1 MLEFHMPLEYKLTP
15 HLGQSGLRSCYLGAM
30 GSSIRNDLRTV
41 PNVITLSRIAL
52 LCVSVPV
59 YFYVSHGIGIALA
72 IVAGVTDYLD
82 GYIAR
87 RTGQVT
93 RLGEILD
100 QFCDLCF
107 ESFIIVIATLQ
118 GFFPVF
124 FIFLYLLREF
134 WVTGIRRFMAGARMN
149 IPSSLAG
156 KVKTNLIMWGFFPTY
171 LSISGLLPAAEP
183 YMGYAGR
190 IIVGLGLA
198 AGYYS
203 ALGYTRAF
211 AAGYTE
217 TLGRI
222 N

>member
-1 MLEFHMPLEYKLTP
+1 
-15 HLGQSGLRSCYLGAM
+15 M
-30 GSSIRNDLRTV
+30 GPSTVRNDLRTV

-52 LCVSVPV
+52 LFVSVPF
-59 YFYVSHGIGIALA
+59 YFYWSRPTGIALA

-87 RTGQVT
+87 RTNQVT

-107 ESFIIVIATLQ
+107 ESFIIAIATLQ
-118 GFFPVF
+118 GFFPPL

-134 WVTGIRRFMAGARMN
+134 WVVCLRRFMAGARMN

-156 KVKTNLIMWGFFPTY
+156 KVKTNLVMWGFFPTY
-171 LSISGLLPAAEP
+171 LSISELLPAAEP
-183 YMGYAGR
+183 YLGYAGR
-190 IIVGLGLA
+190 IMVGLGLA

-203 ALGYTRAF
+203 ALGYTKAF
-211 AAGYTE
+211 AAGYAQATS
-217 TLGRI
+217 RI
-222 N
+222 D

>member
-1 MLEFHMPLEYKLTP
+1 
-15 HLGQSGLRSCYLGAM
+15 M
-30 GSSIRNDLRTV
+30 GSTIRSDLRTA

-52 LCVSVPV
+52 LCVSVPI
-59 YFYVSHGIGIALA
+59 YFYLSHGVGIALS

-107 ESFIIVIATLQ
+107 ESFIIVLTTLQ
-118 GFFPVF
+118 GFFPVY

-134 WVTGIRRFMAGARMN
+134 WVTGIRRFMAGAGMN

-156 KVKTNLIMWGFFPTY
+156 KVKTNFIMWGFFPTY
-171 LSISGLLPAAEP
+171 LSISGLVPAAEP
-183 YMGYAGR
+183 YMGHLGR
-190 IIVGLGLA
+190 IAVGVGLA

-203 ALGYTRAF
+203 ALGYTKAF
-211 AAGYTE
+211 ASGYAEAT
-217 TLGRI
+217 GRI